1 MEVIDESIVVDS
13 TMLANWD
20 TQDGCELYV
29 SWGHDEDVSQ
39 FSIYGDHGPTGGT
52 TVAVHRQEHR
62 IVYEWRVPWPAMPVL
77 TSHAMV
83 GFDVTVCD
91 RDRDGSFTW
100 QAWGRGEQKTTVPG
114 RVGDLLFSAIDTGRL
129 EGTAH
134 TSSGV
139 PAAALLVQVV
149 SRDDGGPTVTTR
161 TDDDGR
167 FALDLPTG
175 DYHAYATHAQRHGD
189 RRDRARCNGRNGSDS
204 ASRRAVGSGDPRQA
218 AASSKQG
225 GDRSGSSHVADHVAT
240 LSPVTTVGEMGIVT
254 RQVRRATVATL
265 EASNVLVIK
274 RTAFESVLSADKAAE
289 ARIYRNIVDILADK
303 IVQDNVRTRDYLVEK
318 VRQEERIREAR
329 RRADLA
335 LELVVSEAG
344 MDRTRAQA
352 IIDDHIDNE
361 PRLRVLIVDDE
372 AEMRRML
379 CDALADYDTSEARDG
394 EEALEEIGDDP
405 PDLVITDI
413 RMPGM
418 DGYELV
424 RKLKE
429 RSPETPVLA
438 ISGYVSDADIVDY
451 EFDAFLEKPMNL
463 KEFRDFVDVAL
474 AEEE

>member
-1 MEVIDESIVVDS
+1 MGDSHSICPPAIITHTRPTLSDTATAVIGSGATAAMALTLHPGALSGRV
-13 TMLANWD
+13 TLAKPRR
-20 TQDGCELYV
+20 V
-29 SWGHDEDVSQ
+29 RSKA
-39 FSIYGDHGPTGGT
+39 GT
-52 TVAVHRQEHR
+52 VQG
-62 IVYEWRVPWPAMPVL
+62 PAMW
-77 TSHAMV
+77 H
-83 GFDVTVCD
+83 
-91 RDRDGSFTW
+91 
-100 QAWGRGEQKTTVPG
+100 
-114 RVGDLLFSAIDTGRL
+114 
-129 EGTAH
+129 
-134 TSSGV
+134 
-139 PAAALLVQVV
+139 
-149 SRDDGGPTVTTR
+149 
-161 TDDDGR
+161 
-167 FALDLPTG
+167 
-175 DYHAYATHAQRHGD
+175 
-189 RRDRARCNGRNGSDS
+189 
-204 ASRRAVGSGDPRQA
+204 
-218 AASSKQG
+218 
-225 GDRSGSSHVADHVAT
+225 HVAT

-303 IVQDNVRTRDYLVEK
+303 IVQDNVCTRDYLVEK

>member
-1 MEVIDESIVVDS
+1 
-13 TMLANWD
+13 
-20 TQDGCELYV
+20 
-29 SWGHDEDVSQ
+29 
-39 FSIYGDHGPTGGT
+39 
-52 TVAVHRQEHR
+52 
-62 IVYEWRVPWPAMPVL
+62 
-77 TSHAMV
+77 
-83 GFDVTVCD
+83 
-91 RDRDGSFTW
+91 
-100 QAWGRGEQKTTVPG
+100 
-114 RVGDLLFSAIDTGRL
+114 
-129 EGTAH
+129 
-134 TSSGV
+134 
-139 PAAALLVQVV
+139 
-149 SRDDGGPTVTTR
+149 
-161 TDDDGR
+161 
-167 FALDLPTG
+167 
-175 DYHAYATHAQRHGD
+175 
-189 RRDRARCNGRNGSDS
+189 
-204 ASRRAVGSGDPRQA
+204 
-218 AASSKQG
+218 
-225 GDRSGSSHVADHVAT
+225 
-240 LSPVTTVGEMGIVT
+240 MGIVT

-303 IVQDNVRTRDYLVEK
+303 IVQDNVRTRDYIVQDNVRTRDYLVEK

>member
-1 MEVIDESIVVDS
+1 
-13 TMLANWD
+13 
-20 TQDGCELYV
+20 
-29 SWGHDEDVSQ
+29 
-39 FSIYGDHGPTGGT
+39 
-52 TVAVHRQEHR
+52 
-62 IVYEWRVPWPAMPVL
+62 
-77 TSHAMV
+77 
-83 GFDVTVCD
+83 
-91 RDRDGSFTW
+91 
-100 QAWGRGEQKTTVPG
+100 
-114 RVGDLLFSAIDTGRL
+114 
-129 EGTAH
+129 
-134 TSSGV
+134 
-139 PAAALLVQVV
+139 
-149 SRDDGGPTVTTR
+149 
-161 TDDDGR
+161 
-167 FALDLPTG
+167 
-175 DYHAYATHAQRHGD
+175 
-189 RRDRARCNGRNGSDS
+189 
-204 ASRRAVGSGDPRQA
+204 
-218 AASSKQG
+218 
-225 GDRSGSSHVADHVAT
+225 
-240 LSPVTTVGEMGIVT
+240 MGIVT

-274 RTAFESVLSADKAAE
+274 RTAFGSVLSADKAAE

-303 IVQDNVRTRDYLVEK
+303 IVQDNVRTHDYLVEK

>member
-1 MEVIDESIVVDS
+1 MTI
-13 TMLANWD
+13 
-20 TQDGCELYV
+20 
-29 SWGHDEDVSQ
+29 
-39 FSIYGDHGPTGGT
+39 
-52 TVAVHRQEHR
+52 
-62 IVYEWRVPWPAMPVL
+62 
-77 TSHAMV
+77 
-83 GFDVTVCD
+83 
-91 RDRDGSFTW
+91 
-100 QAWGRGEQKTTVPG
+100 
-114 RVGDLLFSAIDTGRL
+114 
-129 EGTAH
+129 
-134 TSSGV
+134 
-139 PAAALLVQVV
+139 
-149 SRDDGGPTVTTR
+149 R

-167 FALDLPTG
+167 FALNLPTG
-175 DYHAYATHAQRHGD
+175 DYHAYATHTLSDTAIAVIGPGATAAMALTLHPGALSGRVTLAKP
-189 RRDRARCNGRNGSDS
+189 RRVR
-204 ASRRAVGSGDPRQA
+204 
-218 AASSKQG
+218 SKAGTVQG
-225 GDRSGSSHVADHVAT
+225 PAMWHHVAT

-303 IVQDNVRTRDYLVEK
+303 IVQDNVRTRDYAGGEGAPGGTHP
-318 VRQEERIREAR
+318 RSPTPGRSGP
-329 RRADLA
+329 RA
-335 LELVVSEAG
+335 G
-344 MDRTRAQA
+344 
-352 IIDDHIDNE
+352 
-361 PRLRVLIVDDE
+361 RLRGGYGPHTSS
-372 AEMRRML
+372 
-379 CDALADYDTSEARDG
+379 DYDTSEARDG

>member
-1 MEVIDESIVVDS
+1 
-13 TMLANWD
+13 
-20 TQDGCELYV
+20 
-29 SWGHDEDVSQ
+29 
-39 FSIYGDHGPTGGT
+39 
-52 TVAVHRQEHR
+52 
-62 IVYEWRVPWPAMPVL
+62 
-77 TSHAMV
+77 
-83 GFDVTVCD
+83 
-91 RDRDGSFTW
+91 
-100 QAWGRGEQKTTVPG
+100 
-114 RVGDLLFSAIDTGRL
+114 
-129 EGTAH
+129 
-134 TSSGV
+134 
-139 PAAALLVQVV
+139 
-149 SRDDGGPTVTTR
+149 
-161 TDDDGR
+161 
-167 FALDLPTG
+167 
-175 DYHAYATHAQRHGD
+175 
-189 RRDRARCNGRNGSDS
+189 
-204 ASRRAVGSGDPRQA
+204 
-218 AASSKQG
+218 
-225 GDRSGSSHVADHVAT
+225 
-240 LSPVTTVGEMGIVT
+240 MGIVT

-344 MDRTRAQA
+344 MDQ
-352 IIDDHIDNE
+352 
-361 PRLRVLIVDDE
+361 
-372 AEMRRML
+372 
-379 CDALADYDTSEARDG
+379 ARDG

>member
-1 MEVIDESIVVDS
+1 M
-13 TMLANWD
+13 
-20 TQDGCELYV
+20 
-29 SWGHDEDVSQ
+29 
-39 FSIYGDHGPTGGT
+39 
-52 TVAVHRQEHR
+52 
-62 IVYEWRVPWPAMPVL
+62 
-77 TSHAMV
+77 
-83 GFDVTVCD
+83 
-91 RDRDGSFTW
+91 
-100 QAWGRGEQKTTVPG
+100 
-114 RVGDLLFSAIDTGRL
+114 
-129 EGTAH
+129 
-134 TSSGV
+134 
-139 PAAALLVQVV
+139 
-149 SRDDGGPTVTTR
+149 
-161 TDDDGR
+161 
-167 FALDLPTG
+167 
-175 DYHAYATHAQRHGD
+175 
-189 RRDRARCNGRNGSDS
+189 
-204 ASRRAVGSGDPRQA
+204 
-218 AASSKQG
+218 
-225 GDRSGSSHVADHVAT
+225 
-240 LSPVTTVGEMGIVT
+240 
-254 RQVRRATVATL
+254 
-265 EASNVLVIK
+265 
-274 RTAFESVLSADKAAE
+274 
-289 ARIYRNIVDILADK
+289 
-303 IVQDNVRTRDYLVEK
+303 
-318 VRQEERIREAR
+318 RQEERIREAR

-451 EFDAFLEKPMNL
+451 EFDAFPEKPMNL
-463 KEFRDFVDVAL
+463 KEFRDFVDFAL